1 MTQAWSRGE
10 AISRQHIWTGRD
22 RQSELSD
29 EAKELSN
36 VTPRLRRGGRISSR
50 SPCPR
55 VVGPFIAA
63 SSPFCKPVTHSN
75 EDQAAQTPGQ
85 SLTRK
90 ATIRGAD
97 HSALLRRGWVPDGQ
111 KPTTRFAL
119 DRSC

>member
-50 SPCPR
+50 SP
-55 VVGPFIAA
+55 AHA
-63 SSPFCKPVTHSN
+63 SLVHSLRPARPSVSQSPI
-75 EDQAAQTPGQ
+75 QT
-85 SLTRK
+85 R
-90 ATIRGAD
+90 IRL
-97 HSALLRRGWVPDGQ
+97 HRRQG
-111 KPTTRFAL
+111 RA
-119 DRSC
+119 